1 MVIICCGFNLNV
13 PNMEIEL
20 PSILQIKQLNPKKD
34 QTFSQ
39 GHKTYAGAENAGLT
53 LPESHVH
60 PLGAFLCCAVLKGQ
74 Y

>member
-1 MVIICCGFNLNV
+1 MEMVLACC
-13 PNMEIEL
+13 I

-39 GHKTYAGAENAGLT
+39 GHKTYAGAKNAGLT